1 MNIYIFINYM
11 CDRMTNIYIDIHLVL
26 EEIGNNM
33 SVNSFH

>member
-1 MNIYIFINYM
+1 M